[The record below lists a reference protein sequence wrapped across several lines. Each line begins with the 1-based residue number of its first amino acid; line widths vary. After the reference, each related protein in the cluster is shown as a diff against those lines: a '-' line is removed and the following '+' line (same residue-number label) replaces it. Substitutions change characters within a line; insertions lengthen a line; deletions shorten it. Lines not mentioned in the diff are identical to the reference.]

1 MTDIATCS
9 PSTSDFSFSFIYL
22 LAVSAFILGFPIIL
36 SSLEVRE
43 LSYCVSLQFLIGFVR
58 KSLLFGLGFLCHSQL
73 PAVLIFVL

>member
-1 MTDIATCS
+1 MTDIATHS
-9 PSTSDFSFSFIYL
+9 LSISDLPLSFIHL
-22 LAVSAFILGFPIIL
+22 LASSALILGFPIIL

-43 LSYCVSLQFLIGFVR
+43 LSYSVSLQFFLGFVR